1 MASSSRIL
9 SCQTLTDGLDH
20 LTEEARKLQ
29 EEELEVEREIQAS
42 SKEYIY
48 IELTHTHTHT
58 YREKHFLLR

>member
-48 IELTHTHTHT
+48 IYRIDTHT